1 MDKQLPP
8 IPSRKYLKNLKTKN
22 HEKQFTILN
31 CGFKKD
37 KSKASTICLYR

>member
-8 IPSRKYLKNLKTKN
+8 IPSRKYFINLKNEIMKKKL
-22 HEKQFTILN
+22 
-31 CGFKKD
+31 FKKLELLLKE